1 MPPASVSVSPAATAA
16 LFRRVSMR
24 IVPLIFL
31 GYLFAYLDR
40 INLGLA
46 KLKMLDALGFNELV
60 YGLGGG
66 LFFVAYIVFE
76 VPSNIILQKVG
87 ARWWLARIMITWGIL
102 SGLTAFV
109 TDVWQFYLL
118 RFLLGVAEAGFVPG
132 VLLYLT
138 QWYPSRR
145 RARIIGFF
153 LIGLP
158 AASLLGGPL
167 SGWIMS
173 WFDGANS
180 WMGWQWLFLLEAAP
194 AILLGLLLPLA
205 LSSSIRTAGWLS
217 AAEKEQLETVLEADR
232 DELPAQGH
240 DIGAAFRSGRV
251 WRLGLVAFSFLTA
264 TYTISFWL
272 PTILQEAGASGPN
285 VIGWLTAI
293 PSACGIVALLMNGF
307 LSDRARERRWHI
319 IVPFALAIAGLAA
332 AIATDGSVLF
342 VTLAIT
348 LANIGIVASYPVFW
362 CLPGVFLQ
370 GAAAAAGMALISSIG
385 NLGGF
390 VATYALAWTKDLTG
404 TAASGFIA
412 AIVLLAISI
421 VIIHR
426 LPAGEVN
433 R

>member
-1 MPPASVSVSPAATAA
+1 MTGA
-16 LFRRVSMR
+16 LFRKVSLR

-31 GYLFAYLDR
+31 GYLLAFLDR
-40 INLGLA
+40 INLGFA
-46 KLKMLDALGFNELV
+46 KLKMLDALGFSELV
-60 YGLGGG
+60 YGLGAG

-76 VPSNIILQKVG
+76 VPSNVIMQKTS
-87 ARWWLARIMITWGIL
+87 ARWWLARIMITWGVL

-109 TDVWQFYLL
+109 TDVWQFYAL
-118 RFLLGVAEAGFVPG
+118 RFLLGAAEAGFVPG

-138 QWYPSRR
+138 QWYPSQR
-145 RARIIGFF
+145 RARVIGFF

-158 AASLLGGPL
+158 AASLVGGPL

-173 WFDGANS
+173 RFEGVNG

-194 AILLGLLLPLA
+194 AVVLGLLFPFVLA
-205 LSSSIRTAGWLS
+205 SSVQTARWLTDDEKGQL
-217 AAEKEQLETVLEADR
+217 AAVLRADR
-232 DELPAQGH
+232 DALPAQGH
-240 DIGAAFRSGRV
+240 DLGAAFRSGRV

-272 PTILQEAGASGPN
+272 PSILQEAGAGGATA
-285 VIGWLTAI
+285 IGWLTTI
-293 PSACGIVALLMNGF
+293 PSACGIVALLLNGF
-307 LSDRARERRWHI
+307 LSDRARERRRHI
-319 IVPFALAIAGLAA
+319 IVPFALAIAGLAG
-332 AIATDGSVLF
+332 AIATDGSVLL
-342 VTLAIT
+342 VTLTIT

-362 CLPGVFLQ
+362 CLPGIFLQ

-390 VATYALAWTKDLTG
+390 VATYALAWMKDLTG
-404 TAASGFIA
+404 SATSGFVT

-426 LPAGEVN
+426 LPAAEVN

>member
-1 MPPASVSVSPAATAA
+1 MPPASVSTSPAATAA
-16 LFRRVSMR
+16 LFRKISVR
-24 IVPLIFL
+24 IVPLILL

-40 INLGLA
+40 INLGFA
-46 KLKMLDALGFNELV
+46 KLKMLDALGFDDLV

-76 VPSNIILQKVG
+76 VPSNVLLQKVG

-138 QWYPSRR
+138 QWYPSQR
-145 RARIIGFF
+145 RARVIGLF

-173 WFDGANS
+173 SFDGAGG
-180 WMGWQWLFLLEAAP
+180 WAGWQWLFLLEAVP
-194 AILLGLLLPLA
+194 AVLLGLLMPLA
-205 LSSSIRTAGWLS
+205 LSSGVRTAGWLS
-217 AAEKEQLETVLEADR
+217 DAEKDLLETVLKADR
-232 DELPAQGH
+232 DALPAQGH
-240 DIGAAFRSGRV
+240 DLGAAFRSGRV

-272 PTILQEAGASGPN
+272 PTILQEAGAEGTGA
-285 VIGWLTAI
+285 IGWLTAV
-293 PSACGIVALLMNGF
+293 PSACGIVALLVNGF
-307 LSDRARERRWHI
+307 LSDRAQERRWHI
-319 IVPFALAIAGLAA
+319 IVPFALAVAGLAMTVV
-332 AIATDGSVLF
+332 TDSSVVL

-390 VATYALAWTKDLTG
+390 VATYALAWMKDLTG
-404 TAASGFIA
+404 NAASGFIA
-412 AIVLLAISI
+412 AIVLLAASM

-426 LPAGEVN
+426 LPASEVN

>member
-1 MPPASVSVSPAATAA
+1 
-16 LFRRVSMR
+16 MR